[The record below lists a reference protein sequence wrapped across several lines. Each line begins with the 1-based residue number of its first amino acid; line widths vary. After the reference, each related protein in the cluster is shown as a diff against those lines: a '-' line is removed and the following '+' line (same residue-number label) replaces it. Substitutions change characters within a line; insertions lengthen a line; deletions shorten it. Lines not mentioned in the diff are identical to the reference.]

1 MKAYAIDS
9 EKQELK
15 EIDIEMQANTV
26 YSFFN
31 SILTDELSTL
41 DKHTIHSDAE
51 AISKNMEPF
60 FIGEQLIVG
69 NALIVGKD
77 GLFDTDASIPE
88 DELKEIISYDVTPFY
103 KQTLELIKD
112 TDINLYRVFEV
123 TKEQEDIK
131 LNTEWVLYV
140 FNMAD
145 DRTKEYFLDELKK
158 AVDAKKDILTHM
170 QNMAILALNA
180 TAGNK

>member
-1 MKAYAIDS
+1 MKAYSIDS
-9 EKQELK
+9 TTREVK

-41 DKHTIHSDAE
+41 NKHTIHSDAD
-51 AISKNMEPF
+51 AVSKNMEPY

-77 GLFDTDASIPE
+77 GLFDTDASILK
-88 DELKEIISYDVTPFY
+88 DELESLISYDVTPFY
-103 KQTLELIKD
+103 RQVLNLIKD
-112 TDINLYRVFEV
+112 TDINLYKIFEV
-123 TKEQEDIK
+123 TKEEEDIK
-131 LNTEWVLYV
+131 LNTEWVIYV

-145 DRTKEYFLDELKK
+145 DRTKEYFLEELQK
-158 AVDAKKDILTHM
+158 AVETKKDITIHM

-180 TAGNK
+180 TQNS

>member
-1 MKAYAIDS
+1 MKAYSIDS
-9 EKQELK
+9 TTQEVK

-41 DKHTIHSDAE
+41 DKHTIHSDAD

-77 GLFDTDASIPE
+77 GLFDTDATIPKDDLE
-88 DELKEIISYDVTPFY
+88 SLVSYEVTPFY
-103 KQTLELIKD
+103 KKVLNLIKD
-112 TDINLYRVFEV
+112 TDINLYRIFEV

-145 DRTKEYFLDELKK
+145 DRTKEYFLEELNK
-158 AVDAKKDILTHM
+158 AVEAKKDITIHM

-180 TAGNK
+180 TANQ

>member
-1 MKAYAIDS
+1 MKAYSIDS
-9 EKQELK
+9 AKQEVK

-77 GLFDTDASIPE
+77 GLFDTDAVIPKDHLE
-88 DELKEIISYDVTPFY
+88 SLVNYDVPAFY
-103 KQTLELIKD
+103 RDVLKLIQD
-112 TDINLYRVFEV
+112 TDINLYRIFEV
-123 TKEQEDIK
+123 TKEEEDIK

-145 DRTKEYFLDELKK
+145 DRTREYFLDELKK
-158 AVDAKKDILTHM
+158 AVEAKKDITIHM

-180 TAGNK
+180 TANQ